1 MQRKIFYKF
10 LFIFLFFQQNAFAT
24 IFEGI
29 PRVVDGDS
37 LEIND
42 NKIRLTGIDAP
53 EKKQLCKKPFLTV
66 TFLTF
71 QKEYECGAMATER
84 LKKFIKNRSIR
95 CNSESKD
102 RYDRFIATCYLKNK
116 NINSWIVRNGYA
128 VAYTRYSK
136 KYVLDEEYAKK
147 NKLGI
152 WKGTFQKPEEW
163 RKKAR

>member
-10 LFIFLFFQQNAFAT
+10 LFIFLFFQKNAFAT

-42 NKIRLTGIDAP
+42 NKIRLSGIDAP

>member
-42 NKIRLTGIDAP
+42 NKIRLSGIDAP

-128 VAYTRYSK
+128 VAYTRYQ
-136 KYVLDEEYAKK
+136 K
-147 NKLGI
+147 N
-152 WKGTFQKPEEW
+152 TF
-163 RKKAR
+163 

>member
-1 MQRKIFYKF
+1 MI
-10 LFIFLFFQQNAFAT
+10 
-24 IFEGI
+24 
-29 PRVVDGDS
+29 DGDT

-42 NKIRLTGIDAP
+42 NKIRLSGIDAP

-66 TFLTF
+66 IFLTF
-71 QKEYECGAMATER
+71 QKEYKCGEEATES
-84 LKKFIKNRSIR
+84 LKRFIKNRSIK

-102 RYDRFIATCYLKNK
+102 RYDRFIATCYLKKK

-147 NKLGI
+147 KKLGL
-152 WKGTFQKPEEW
+152 WRGKFKKPEEW
-163 RKKAR
+163 RRQNN